1 MDIEIRDATPYDAD
15 AIARIYREALGYEY
29 MTGDI
34 VRAKLAEMN
43 ARGGYMACVALAGG
57 AVAGVIS
64 AQRALAL
71 EIAGEYVTILGLAVD
86 AGVRRRGVGR
96 ALMEHVENAARAAGI
111 KHIMLT
117 SGFARTGAH
126 AFYERLGYC
135 KRSYKLVKGDKY

>member
-43 ARGGYMACVALAGG
+43 ARGGYMTCVALAGG

-86 AGVRRRGVGR
+86 AGVRR

>member
-1 MDIEIRDATPYDAD
+1 MDIEIHDATPYDAD

-43 ARGGYMACVALAGG
+43 ARGGYMTCVALAGG

-71 EIAGEYVTILGLAVD
+71 EIAGE
-86 AGVRRRGVGR
+86 
-96 ALMEHVENAARAAGI
+96 
-111 KHIMLT
+111 
-117 SGFARTGAH
+117 
-126 AFYERLGYC
+126 
-135 KRSYKLVKGDKY
+135 